1 MKQGWEIKKLGE
13 CFEYIKNGANIKQE
27 RGVGGIP
34 ITRIETLSGGVF
46 NRDRL
51 GYADIETIDK
61 YQSYVMESGDLL
73 LSHINSKSYIGRVV
87 VYVKEGDETIIH
99 GMNLLR
105 LKVIPDLI
113 SSFYMY
119 YYSQTH
125 KFKSQIANRRKD
137 AVNQSSISVADLK
150 TIDVP
155 VPPREEQERIVE
167 ELDCLSGVIERKRE
181 QLRELD
187 ALAQS
192 IFYQMFGDPITN
204 EKGWEVKKLG
214 EVCDVCSSRR
224 VFVDELVEDGVPFY
238 RGTEIGQMAE
248 GEIIIPTLYITP
260 DHYERLKEETGIPQ
274 IGDLLLPSICNDGRI
289 WLVSTAAP
297 YYFKDGR
304 VLWIKCAGKIDGQFL
319 RYQLKNIFI
328 NNYNK
333 IASGTTFAEL
343 KIFILRELKI
353 NIPPLTLQQ
362 EFADKIEAIEKQKE
376 LIKKSISETETLFNA
391 RMDYYFN

>member
-1 MKQGWEIKKLGE
+1 M
-13 CFEYIKNGANIKQE
+13 
-27 RGVGGIP
+27 
-34 ITRIETLSGGVF
+34 
-46 NRDRL
+46 
-51 GYADIETIDK
+51 
-61 YQSYVMESGDLL
+61 
-73 LSHINSKSYIGRVV
+73 
-87 VYVKEGDETIIH
+87 
-99 GMNLLR
+99 
-105 LKVIPDLI
+105 
-113 SSFYMY
+113 
-119 YYSQTH
+119 
-125 KFKSQIANRRKD
+125 
-137 AVNQSSISVADLK
+137 
-150 TIDVP
+150 
-155 VPPREEQERIVE
+155 
-167 ELDCLSGVIERKRE
+167 
-181 QLRELD
+181 
-187 ALAQS
+187 
-192 IFYQMFGDPITN
+192 
-204 EKGWEVKKLG
+204 
-214 EVCDVCSSRR
+214 CSSRR

-248 GEIIIPTLYITP
+248 GEIIIPTLYITL

-289 WLVSTAAP
+289 WLVSTDAP

-362 EFADKIEAIEKQKE
+362 EFAEKIEVIEKQKE
-376 LIKKSISETETLFNA
+376 LIEKSISETETLFNA

>member
-27 RGVGGIP
+27 RGAGGIP

-51 GYADIETIDK
+51 GYADIESIDK
-61 YQSYVMESGDLL
+61 YHSYVMESGDLL
-73 LSHINSKSYIGRVV
+73 LSHISSKSYIGRVV
-87 VYVKEGDETIIH
+87 VYVKEGNETIIH

-113 SSFYMY
+113 SPFYMY

-155 VPPREEQERIVE
+155 VPPLVEQERIVE
-167 ELDCLSGVIERKRE
+167 ELDCLSGIIERKRE
-181 QLRELD
+181 QLQQLD

-204 EKGWEVKKLG
+204 EKGWEAEELQKVSTLLNGRAYKQNELLDSGRYKVLRVG
-214 EVCDVCSSRR
+214 NFFTNSNYYYSDLELEDDKYCDN
-224 VFVDELVEDGVPFY
+224 
-238 RGTEIGQMAE
+238 
-248 GEIIIPTLYITP
+248 
-260 DHYERLKEETGIPQ
+260 
-274 IGDLLLPSICNDGRI
+274 GDLLFAWSASFGAFIWNGGKVIYHYHIWKVLYDKQKLNIDYYRFLLNTMTAYFMKDVHGIGMVHLTKAGMEQYILP
-289 WLVSTAAP
+289 
-297 YYFKDGR
+297 
-304 VLWIKCAGKIDGQFL
+304 
-319 RYQLKNIFI
+319 
-328 NNYNK
+328 
-333 IASGTTFAEL
+333 
-343 KIFILRELKI
+343 
-353 NIPPLTLQQ
+353 IPPLALQQ
-362 EFADKIEAIEKQKE
+362 EFADKIETIEKQKE